1 MQNTHPISLSQL
13 TFGWPDGTPVFTDI
27 SAVFAAGRTGLVGPN
42 GTGKTA
48 LLRLIAG
55 ELAPNS
61 GTVMTSSN
69 VNYLPQKLT
78 LRTEQSVTEL
88 LGMAE
93 KRRAL
98 ADVLA
103 GREAKMTE
111 NLELIGDDWDLE
123 ERAVALLAG
132 YGLPAD
138 GPDFL
143 DRTVGTLS
151 GGEAMITA
159 LAGLELTARP
169 ITLLDEPTNNLDRTA
184 RERLYQAVER
194 WRGTLVIATHDRAL
208 LERVDAI
215 AELRPVR
222 SRAWSGEHVE
232 LIRHGGNWSLYE
244 AEVAAEREAAERA
257 VRDAGARFA
266 TEKRQRIEAETKI
279 ARRAKAGRKAAD
291 SMPKVLAGGLRM
303 RAEQSAGKMRGTMG
317 SRESDAAAAL
327 TDARDAV
334 RAETRIRIDLP
345 DTAVPPG
352 RTVLDAPALVV
363 GLGELHDGGA
373 PVAPDARLTLR
384 GPERLSLTGPNGVG
398 KTTLLN
404 ALVPLAAV
412 PVGYLRQRIGSGAGG
427 SGAGGSGA
435 ARAGEA
441 WEGLDDSLSV
451 LENVRL
457 AAPSADPAEVR
468 EQLARFHFR
477 GDLAH
482 QPARELSGGER
493 FRVALAR
500 ILLAQP
506 APQLLLLDEPTNNL
520 DLVSTEQLLSALADY
535 KGAMV
540 VSSHD
545 EAFLAA
551 LAPERHWELRR
562 PAAGG
567 EAAAQR

>member
-1 MQNTHPISLSQL
+1 MPGL
-13 TFGWPDGTPVFTDI
+13 TAPRLHFPHGC
-27 SAVFAAGRTGLVGPN
+27 FAAGRTGLVGPN

-48 LLRLIAG
+48 LLRLITG
-55 ELAPNS
+55 ELTPGS

-78 LRTEQSVTEL
+78 LRTEQRVTDL

-103 GREAKMTE
+103 GREGNMAE

-222 SRAWSGEHVE
+222 SRAWSGERVE
-232 LIRHGGNWSLYE
+232 LIRHGGNWDVYE

-257 VRDAGARFA
+257 VRDAGAQLA

-291 SMPKVLAGGLRM
+291 SMPKILANELRK
-303 RAEQSAGKMRGTMG
+303 RRS
-317 SRESDAAAAL
+317 SRPARCAARWAAASLMRPRPWRMPATASGPRLASAL
-327 TDARDAV
+327 TCPARPFP
-334 RAETRIRIDLP
+334 RGGQCWISLLP
-345 DTAVPPG
+345 
-352 RTVLDAPALVV
+352 
-363 GLGELHDGGA
+363 
-373 PVAPDARLTLR
+373 
-384 GPERLSLTGPNGVG
+384 
-398 KTTLLN
+398 
-404 ALVPLAAV
+404 
-412 PVGYLRQRIGSGAGG
+412 
-427 SGAGGSGA
+427 
-435 ARAGEA
+435 
-441 WEGLDDSLSV
+441 WW
-451 LENVRL
+451 
-457 AAPSADPAEVR
+457 PSARCTTAERPLRPTHACRCADP
-468 EQLARFHFR
+468 
-477 GDLAH
+477 
-482 QPARELSGGER
+482 SGW
-493 FRVALAR
+493 
-500 ILLAQP
+500 
-506 APQLLLLDEPTNNL
+506 
-520 DLVSTEQLLSALADY
+520 
-535 KGAMV
+535 
-540 VSSHD
+540 H
-545 EAFLAA
+545 
-551 LAPERHWELRR
+551 
-562 PAAGG
+562 
-567 EAAAQR
+567 